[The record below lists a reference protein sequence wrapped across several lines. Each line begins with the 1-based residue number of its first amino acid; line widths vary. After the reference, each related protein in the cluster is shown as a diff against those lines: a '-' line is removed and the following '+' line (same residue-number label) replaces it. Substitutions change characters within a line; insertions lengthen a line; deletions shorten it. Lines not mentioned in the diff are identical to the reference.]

1 MINYTT
7 QVYVGVERF
16 NLSNKMSTV
25 LLSTAYLPNI
35 KYLSQVLNYDVVVL
49 EKCEHFVKQ
58 TYRNRCEIL
67 TSNGKLS
74 LSIPLVK
81 QADKELIA
89 DKKISYTEDW
99 QKQHWRAI
107 TSAYKNSP
115 YFEFFEDEFKLFY
128 ENKFEL
134 LFDYNTQLL
143 QAILHIL
150 RVKKQIEFTSQFDIN
165 PSNSSDLRMLSD
177 ISSSD
182 NIFAKSYYQV
192 FADKQGFTPNLS
204 CLDALFNI
212 GLETINISQTLII

>member
-1 MINYTT
+1 MINYII
-7 QVYVGVERF
+7 QVFVGVEHF
-16 NLSNKMSTV
+16 NLLNKMSTV

-35 KYLSQVLNYDVVVL
+35 KYLSQVLSYDIVVL
-49 EKCEHFVKQ
+49 EKHEHFVKQ

-74 LSIPLVK
+74 LSIPLIK

-89 DKKISYTEDW
+89 HKKISYAEDW

-115 YFEFFEDEFKLFY
+115 YFEFFEDEFKPFY
-128 ENKFEL
+128 ENKYEV

-143 QAILHIL
+143 QTILHIL
-150 RVKKQIEFTSQFDIN
+150 RVKKQIEFTSQFDIKPN
-165 PSNSSDLRMLSD
+165 NSFDLRMLSD
-177 ISSSD
+177 LNNSD
-182 NIFAKSYYQV
+182 NLNAKPYYQV
-192 FADKQGFTPNLS
+192 FADKQGFISNLS

-212 GLETINISQTLII
+212 GLETKNL

>member
-1 MINYTT
+1 
-7 QVYVGVERF
+7 
-16 NLSNKMSTV
+16 MSTV
-25 LLSTAYLPNI
+25 LLSTSYLPNI
-35 KYLSQVLNYDVVVL
+35 SYLFQVLQHDVVIL
-49 EKCEHFVKQ
+49 EKHENFVKQ

-89 DKKISYTEDW
+89 EKKISYAEDW

-115 YFEFFEDEFKLFY
+115 YFEFFEDEFKPFY
-128 ENKFEL
+128 ENKYEL

-143 QAILHIL
+143 QTILHIL
-150 RVKKQIEFTSQFDIN
+150 RVKKQIEFTTQFDIN
-165 PSNSSDLRMLSD
+165 LSNGMDLRTLSDLNNSD
-177 ISSSD
+177 TIST
-182 NIFAKSYYQV
+182 KSYYQV
-192 FADKQGFTPNLS
+192 FADKRGFTPNLS

-212 GLETINISQTLII
+212 GLETKFL

>member
-1 MINYTT
+1 
-7 QVYVGVERF
+7 
-16 NLSNKMSTV
+16 MSSV

-35 KYLSQVLNYDVVVL
+35 KYLSQVLNHDVVVL
-49 EKCEHFVKQ
+49 EKHEHFVKQ

-89 DKKISYTEDW
+89 EKKISYAEDW

-115 YFEFFEDEFKLFY
+115 YFEFFEDEFKPFY
-128 ENKFEL
+128 ENKYEL
-134 LFDYNTQLL
+134 LLDYNTQLL
-143 QAILHIL
+143 QKILHIL
-150 RVKKQIEFTSQFDIN
+150 RVKKQIEFTNQFDMS
-165 PSNSSDLRMLSD
+165 PVNSLDLRALSDLNNSENVNL
-177 ISSSD
+177 
-182 NIFAKSYYQV
+182 KPYYQV

-204 CLDALFNI
+204 CLDALFNV
-212 GLETINISQTLII
+212 GLETKYL